1 MADGSQTVSSDL
13 VSGIVFLDKPLGW
26 TSRQAVNEI
35 VRLFSLPGHK
45 RIKAGHGGTLD
56 PLATGMLPILI
67 GEATRFAELGLNA
80 EKTYRVTIDLSYQT
94 ETLDCEGDIQER
106 FNDSIDQSQF
116 QQVLEGFVGE
126 QLQVPPAYSA
136 IRLAG
141 KRAHVLARKGE
152 EVEIPPR
159 LITIFD
165 ISLHDFSFPSATLEV
180 RCSKGTY
187 IRSLARDIGEK
198 LGVGGCVTGL
208 RRLSTGGWPEAMM
221 VSFES
226 LSENRQQCVL
236 PLAQWLRCYPRQELS
251 VDQARRFVQGQ
262 RIQLDGQKPRAD
274 ESCERVAVFAD
285 QSLLGTGDLKPGMR
299 WIVLHPARI
308 LPSAQEMF
316 L

>member
-1 MADGSQTVSSDL
+1 MLNGSQAVSSHP

-35 VRLFSLPGHK
+35 VRLFSLPGQK

-80 EKTYRVTIDLSYQT
+80 EKIYQVTIDLSYQT
-94 ETLDCEGDIQER
+94 ETLDCEGEVLER
-106 FNDSIDQSQF
+106 FNTNIDESQF
-116 QQVLEGFVGE
+116 QQVLDGFAGE

-136 IRLAG
+136 IRLEG
-141 KRAHVLARKGE
+141 KRAYAMARKGE

-165 ISLHDFSFPSATLEV
+165 ISLLDFSFPKATFEV

-187 IRSLARDIGEK
+187 IRSLARDIGKK
-198 LGVGGCVTGL
+198 LAMGGCVTTL
-208 RRLSTGGWPEAMM
+208 HRLSTGGWPEAMM
-221 VSFES
+221 VSFEN
-226 LSENRQQCVL
+226 LSENKQQCVM
-236 PLAQWLRCYPRQELS
+236 PLAQWLRNYPRQELS
-251 VDQARRFVQGQ
+251 SDQARRFVQGQ
-262 RIQLDGQKPRAD
+262 RIQLDGQKPHAD
-274 ESCERVAVFAD
+274 GSCERVAVFAD
-285 QSLLGTGDLKPGMR
+285 QNLLGTGDLKPGMR

-316 L
+316 S